1 MSEEGSEE
9 EAKFAGPRK
18 EAPFLPALFCPCD
31 RDYISEDE
39 EQEKMDEELA
49 HIVEEHQEEPG
60 VLWFSFFSDLIYV
73 CVIVKFTEQY
83 KYFVEAEEIHP
94 SLHAGHW
101 FEIRLTLELMLYFLA
116 FFTIW
121 LELVQIKARF
131 YDLPGMWDD
140 ILQFVFLVGVVWMAI
155 QMDATTYLL
164 DNKEGFIIGYTI
176 CCSAMFI
183 LHLLYFGAIRES
195 RGYVTRRLIGYSLVI
210 LLLAGL
216 ICMDQFLDFDNDT
229 MEWATIS
236 VILVCCFVLLSIAF
250 ISFRVMSNYDYCA
263 EFFAMRFGILT
274 MIIIGESMLAC
285 IIGNKNFGFVHLGG
299 AVSSGSSA
307 AATVISSAASAAASY
322 VTTDATLAPDAVITD
337 KNVLQFLKNYE
348 TPEFALAAATS
359 AAASSGAG
367 SVAASAAKSVAGSIA
382 SSAGSVAGSYLLN
395 SNGYYIYDHKGAFFQ
410 GGGES
415 NLEDYIGIF
424 LAFGTLYLLK
434 NIYFGS
440 HDGIAEDAL
449 RNEGSPG
456 SVWYLTVHVPM
467 YFFLLTGGAGFR
479 LMFSVIHE
487 KEVYEGYVMLLVA
500 SIALSITFMLM
511 LRLAIPPDQGNMM
524 SCGEIT
530 LRLGTVFVLSALV
543 VIFLDEPI
551 PLMSCV
557 FVITALSW
565 IYDLIFPPIKDHDEH
580 YHDDDETSGCWMGF
594 LTICGLGEACGFEED
609 KEYKGNFTGPKEEGT
624 LFDLIEDVMCCR
636 LWGDPAPIPDYFS
649 NEYAEELTK
658 DQHHGHGGHGEHG
671 HGEHDSS
678 EAEAGADH
686 GMFGEFTDL
695 IYVAVVIKF
704 ADQMKYKQST
714 PFQADGD
721 LVDSADDRFRI
732 YFEAAVFFMCFF
744 YTWLELTHCLIRFK
758 NMPGIFD
765 DVMFFCYLSGV
776 VGMAVNLNH
785 LEFLTERRLAFCAWF
800 AFSLASLT
808 VLHLFYWQIN
818 DAEKYVAR
826 RLPWFGFSAVMAL
839 VAGFLPPE
847 YCLAVL
853 LVAVAVPLCVSVNS
867 YRVWDHQTFSKH
879 EQMHYIERFGLIIMI
894 TIGESILAL
903 VLLDFER
910 KMEFFIVV
918 FTAFA
923 TMYLILQNYIK
934 SDSDAKSHA
943 LAEGE
948 ICGSILWVCFHGI
961 AAYFLLGMGVGYKMI
976 LPYADTDSV
985 GEVNRY
991 TLCYSLAGVLGSF
1004 IMIRAAHNLYKL
1016 TVTTLVVRLFVAGSA
1031 VVAAHFLEHPIY
1043 ITAVCF
1049 GVVLVT
1055 GLLDIIFIDVTRWEI
1070 EEEEYRKIHGTGGA
1084 SESLLGS
1091 SKGSSNYT

>member
-1 MSEEGSEE
+1 MSEEGSEDV
-9 EAKFAGPRK
+9 AKFAGPRK

-31 RDYISEDE
+31 RDYITDE
-39 EQEKMDEELA
+39 EQEKMDPHFA
-49 HIVEEHQEEPG
+49 HFVEEHQEQPG

-83 KYFVEAEEIHP
+83 KHFVESEEMHP
-94 SLHAGHW
+94 SAHAGHW
-101 FEIRLTLELMLYFLA
+101 FEVRLTLELMLYFLA

-183 LHLLYFGAIRES
+183 LHLLYYGAIADS
-195 RGYVTRRLIGYSLVI
+195 RGYVTRRLIGYGLVI
-210 LLLAGL
+210 PVLAGL
-216 ICMDQFLDFDNDT
+216 ICMDQFFDFDNTT
-229 MEWATIS
+229 MEWATITG
-236 VILVCCFVLLSIAF
+236 IIVCCLILLSIAF
-250 ISFRVMSNYDYCA
+250 ISFRVMSEYNYAA
-263 EFFAMRFGILT
+263 EFFGMRFGMLT

-299 AVSSGSSA
+299 AASSGSSA

-322 VTTDATLAPDAVITD
+322 VTTDATLAPDAEITD
-337 KNVLQFLKNYE
+337 KNVLEFLKNYE
-348 TPEFALAAATS
+348 TPELALAASS
-359 AAASSGAG
+359 AA
-367 SVAASAAKSVAGSIA
+367 SVAASSAASAASSVAGSVA
-382 SSAGSVAGSYLLN
+382 SSAGSVASSYLLN
-395 SNGYYIYDHKGAFFQ
+395 SKGYYIYDHKGAFFQ
-410 GGGES
+410 GGGDS
-415 NLEDYIGIF
+415 NLEDYIGVF

-440 HDGIAEDAL
+440 HNGIADDAL
-449 RNEGSPG
+449 RNENTPG
-456 SVWYLTVHVPM
+456 SVWYLTFHVPM

-479 LMFSVIHE
+479 LIFSVIHSE
-487 KEVYEGYVMLLVA
+487 QVYEGYVMLLVM
-500 SIALSITFMLM
+500 SIALAITFMIM

-524 SCGEIT
+524 SFGELV
-530 LRLGTVFVLSALV
+530 LRLGTVFVLSSLV
-543 VIFLDEPI
+543 IVFLDEPI
-551 PLMSCV
+551 PLMSSV
-557 FVITALSW
+557 FVITSLSW
-565 IYDLIFPPIKDHDEH
+565 IYDLIFPPIKDHD
-580 YHDDDETSGCWMGF
+580 DDDYEESEESSDCWMGL
-594 LTICGLGEACGFEED
+594 LTICGLAEACGFSED
-609 KEYKGNFTGPKEEGT
+609 KEYKGNFTGPKEEGN
-624 LFDLIEDVMCCR
+624 LIDLIEDVMCCR
-636 LWGDPAPIPDYFS
+636 LCGDPAPIPDHFS
-649 NEYAEELTK
+649 NEYAEEITK

-671 HGEHDSS
+671 HG
-678 EAEAGADH
+678 EAGADH

-714 PFQADGD
+714 LFQADDD

-785 LEFLTERRLAFCAWF
+785 LEFLTERRLAFCSWF
-800 AFSLASLT
+800 AFALGSLT
-808 VLHLFYWQIN
+808 ILHLFYWQIN
-818 DAEKYVAR
+818 DAERYVER
-826 RLPWFGFSAVMAL
+826 RLPWFGFSAITAL

-853 LVAVAVPLCVSVNS
+853 LVAVVVPLCVSVNS
-867 YRVWDHQTFSKH
+867 YRVWDGQKFSKH
-879 EQMHYIERFGLIIMI
+879 EQMHYVERFGLIIMI
-894 TIGESILAL
+894 TIGESVLAL

-910 KMEFFIVV
+910 KLEFYIVV
-918 FTAFA
+918 FSAFA
-923 TMYLILQNYIK
+923 TMYLILQNYIR
-934 SDSDAKSHA
+934 SDSDARSHA

-961 AAYFLLGMGVGYKMI
+961 AAYFLLTMGVGYKMI

-991 TLCYSLAGVLGSF
+991 TLCYSLAGVLGCF

-1016 TVTTLVVRLFVAGSA
+1016 TVTTFIVRAFVAGSA

-1043 ITAVCF
+1043 ITTVCL

-1055 GLLDIIFIDVTRWEI
+1055 GLLDIIFIDVTHWEI
-1070 EEEEYRKIHGTGGA
+1070 EDEDYAKIYGKGEG
-1084 SESLLGS
+1084 SESLLH
-1091 SKGSSNYT
+1091 SKGSGSATYSN